1 MCCRVSSALLLSRKT
16 GTWRRSTSG
25 YRYLRRFIV
34 ISSDYIIIFPAFLLY
49 FILAGHPRSGC
60 PARLRGHNGSGLWKV
75 WTVPSPP
82 LPSLPSPPS
91 PPLPSPPLPCPALPC
106 PALPCPALPCPAL
119 PCPALPCPAL
129 PCPALPCPALP
140 CPALPCPALPCPA
153 LPCPPPALPLPC
165 PALPSPPL
173 PSPPLPSPPLPS
185 LPPSLPPSRV
195 PNLIKLG
202 PAVWPKLQPAEARE
216 CSAALAISEWT
227 RRLSAMLII
236 ARRKMLFWKR
246 RITRA
251 VIRIGT
257 NEWPIAHPAG

>member
-1 MCCRVSSALLLSRKT
+1 MMSCWLVVLCLSKT
-16 GTWRRSTSG
+16 T
-25 YRYLRRFIV
+25 I
-34 ISSDYIIIFPAFLLY
+34 IPYINY
-49 FILAGHPRSGC
+49 WVLAGHPRSGC
-60 PARLRGHNGSGLWKV
+60 PARLRGHKGSGLWKV

-82 LPSLPSPPS
+82 PPLPC
-91 PPLPSPPLPCPALPC
+91 PPLPSPPLPPSRVPNLIKLGPAVWPKLQ
-106 PALPCPALPCPAL
+106 PASPP
-119 PCPALPCPAL
+119 
-129 PCPALPCPALP
+129 
-140 CPALPCPALPCPA
+140 
-153 LPCPPPALPLPC
+153 LPCPP
-165 PALPSPPL
+165 SR
-173 PSPPLPSPPLPS
+173 
-185 LPPSLPPSRV
+185 PPSHV

-257 NEWPIAHPAG
+257 NEWPIAHPTG